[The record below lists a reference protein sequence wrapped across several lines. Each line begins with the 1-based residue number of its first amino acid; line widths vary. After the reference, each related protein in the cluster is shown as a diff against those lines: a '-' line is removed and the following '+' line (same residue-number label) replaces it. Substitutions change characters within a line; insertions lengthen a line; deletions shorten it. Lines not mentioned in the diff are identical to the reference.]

1 MRTTRDKFLIA
12 VGAGLLVTATALIV
26 NMATMQF
33 DRALMLR
40 QLVGHVVAGL
50 VTVLVALAIQ
60 LKYEG
65 LYYRF
70 AMDRV
75 AIVAELN
82 HHVRNAVFPL
92 CLAVQRSGDAEAS
105 RMANDSVERINVALR
120 DAMADAF
127 TRNIDSASPQLV
139 PSTREVAA

>member
-1 MRTTRDKFLIA
+1 MQSTRDKFLIA
-12 VGAGLLVTATALIV
+12 LGAGLLVTVTALLV
-26 NMATMQF
+26 NMAAMQF
-33 DRALMLR
+33 DRTLTLR
-40 QLVGHVVAGL
+40 QLVGHVVAGV
-50 VTVLVALAIQ
+50 VTVLVAIAIQ

-92 CLAVQRSGDAEAS
+92 CLAVQRGGDAEAN
-105 RMANDSVERINVALR
+105 RMANDSVERINIALR

-127 TRNIDSASPQLV
+127 TRNFDSVGPHLV
-139 PSTREVAA
+139 RSTRDVAA

>member
-1 MRTTRDKFLIA
+1 MKRTRDKFLVAVIA
-12 VGAGLLVTATALIV
+12 GSLVTVTALIV

-33 DRALMLR
+33 DRTLIVR
-40 QLVGHVVAGL
+40 QLVGNVVAGL

-92 CLAVQRSGDAEAS
+92 CLAVQRTGDAEAN
-105 RMANDSVERINVALR
+105 RMANDSVERINIALR

-127 TRNIDSASPQLV
+127 TRNVDSAGPLLV
-139 PSTREVAA
+139 RSARDVAA

>member
-1 MRTTRDKFLIA
+1 MKTMRDKFVIA
-12 VGAGLLVTATALIV
+12 VGAGVLVTVTALIV
-26 NMATMQF
+26 NMATVQF
-33 DRALMLR
+33 DRALMVR

-50 VTVLVALAIQ
+50 VTVLVTLAVQ

-92 CLAVQRSGDAEAS
+92 CLAVQRSGDAEAN
-105 RMANDSVERINVALR
+105 RMANDSVERINIALR
-120 DAMADAF
+120 DAMSDAF
-127 TRNIDSASPQLV
+127 TRNVDYPGPQLLR
-139 PSTREVAA
+139 PTGDAAA

>member
-1 MRTTRDKFLIA
+1 MKTTRDKFLIS
-12 VGAGLLVTATALIV
+12 VGAGLLVTVTALLV

-40 QLVGHVVAGL
+40 QLVGHIVAGL

-92 CLAVQRSGDAEAS
+92 CLAVQRSGDAEAN
-105 RMANDSVERINVALR
+105 RMANDSVERINLALR

-127 TRNIDSASPQLV
+127 TRNIDSASLQLV
-139 PSTREVAA
+139 RSTREVAA

>member
-105 RMANDSVERINVALR
+105 RMANDSVERINLALR